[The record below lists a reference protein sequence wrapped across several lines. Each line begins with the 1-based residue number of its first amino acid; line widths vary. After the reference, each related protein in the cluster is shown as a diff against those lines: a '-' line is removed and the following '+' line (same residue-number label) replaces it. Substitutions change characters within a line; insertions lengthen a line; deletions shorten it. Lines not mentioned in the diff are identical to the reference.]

1 VSRTSLWI
9 LALAFGFAVLQI
21 ASGWLGPY
29 ELFHDETYYWACAK
43 RPGLGYVDH
52 PPLAPWL
59 LAAGMA
65 VLGDGRLVFELLPA
79 LCGAVTVLLAA
90 LMARRFGAGTFGQL
104 LAGLG
109 VVAMPFALVL
119 FSFFSVNA
127 IEILLW
133 TTTTFLTIELI
144 RTGDRRLWLAI
155 GATTGIG
162 LLNKHTFA
170 ILPFAIVAGML
181 VTPQRCRLRGRWPWL
196 AASLALLFAL
206 PNLAWNLAHD
216 LPSLAFYRSRPMAD
230 VPGSFGE
237 ALALQIAGA
246 NPVTVLLW
254 VPGALHL
261 LLARRMRAYR
271 CLGIAFVT
279 LLAVIVFSGHRRAD
293 RVAGIY
299 PVMLAA
305 GASFWDQWRGRW
317 HRTMRAVLP
326 SLIIAAVALAV
337 PATLP
342 LFPPEKVAAYLE
354 GIGGSPEIETPDV
367 GQKVPLYL
375 LGRLEWERF
384 ADQVAAALQTLPA
397 EDRARAVV
405 LAPHWVF
412 ASVIEYYGRH
422 RDLPPVVSPHN
433 AYWFWRADA
442 AGRDVVVSVAVEP
455 EVLSRYF
462 EETRPLA
469 VFRCRYCTIFRPDM
483 RIEVSKRPVRPL
495 VDLLTGWRTFDILPA
510 PALRGENFGRPQSA
524 LSLNSSFVFFSAGGK
539 V

>member
-1 VSRTSLWI
+1 
-9 LALAFGFAVLQI
+9 
-21 ASGWLGPY
+21 
-29 ELFHDETYYWACAK
+29 
-43 RPGLGYVDH
+43 
-52 PPLAPWL
+52 
-59 LAAGMA
+59 
-65 VLGDGRLVFELLPA
+65 
-79 LCGAVTVLLAA
+79 
-90 LMARRFGAGTFGQL
+90 
-104 LAGLG
+104 
-109 VVAMPFALVL
+109 MPFSLVL

-133 TTTTFLTIELI
+133 TTAAFLTIELI
-144 RTGDRRLWLAI
+144 RTGDRRLWMAI
-155 GATTGIG
+155 GAVTGIG

-170 ILPFAIVAGML
+170 LLPFAIVVGMV
-181 VTPQRCRLRGRWPWL
+181 VTPQRVQLRGRWPWP
-196 AASLALLFAL
+196 AALLALLLAF
-206 PNLAWNLAHD
+206 PNLAWNLAHE

-230 VPGSFGE
+230 VPGSLSE

-254 VPGALHL
+254 VPGALYL

-271 CLGIAFVT
+271 SLGIAFVT

-293 RVAGIY
+293 RIV
-299 PVMLAA
+299 LAA

-317 HRTMRAVLP
+317 HRALRLVLP
-326 SLIIAAVALAV
+326 LLIIAGGALAV

-342 LFPPEKVAAYLE
+342 LLPPEKVTAYLE
-354 GIGGSPEIETPDV
+354 GIGGSPDIETPDV
-367 GQKVPLYL
+367 GQEVPLYL

-384 ADQVAAALQTLPA
+384 ADQVTAALQTLPA

-405 LAPHWVF
+405 LTPHWVF
-412 ASVIEYYGRH
+412 ASVIEYYGRR

-462 EETRPLA
+462 GETRQLG
-469 VFRCRYCTIFRPDM
+469 VFRCQYCTIFRPDM
-483 RIEVSKRPVRPL
+483 RIQVSKRPVRPL
-495 VDLLTGWRTFDILPA
+495 VDLLTEWRSFNILPA
-510 PALRGENFGRPQSA
+510 PALGDENLGRAQSA
-524 LSLNSSFVFFSAGGK
+524 LSLNSSLVFFSAGGK